1 MRKILAILP
10 LIVLAL
16 AVLVC
21 TQPASAGDGYE
32 TVLRDWDENGTF
44 VYVEDCYVTPLLDG
58 GDGAV
63 QITVSRA
70 GYQDMVRTV
79 SRGNSMDFYN
89 IIRIFVVNISSSTDK
104 VYLEISRPTQSSTV
118 APAQSGTGLTC
129 TVPGQK
135 ALGGDSVTF
144 PIAIQ
149 NNNRDGRTYSL
160 TASSD
165 AGWGLSFLSGGKNVY
180 KVYVPG
186 QQSLTVDL
194 AVQTSAASGIGE
206 KRVIAYV
213 DNVPIDL
220 YVYVTSVNH
229 TTDVSAKYGSVV
241 ASIGDKVLYEL
252 HIKNSRPAES
262 DYRLAVTGLPDGWYY
277 RFKEDAASTAEISE
291 TIVAAGAVK
300 TVALEIMPPYTVA
313 PGDYAFTAIVT
324 SPDNDVISKSLTLKL
339 KSGADMIV
347 STPKLSYDAKPGQ
360 TFEISLYVNN
370 AGRGVALT
378 NIMADVTAPSG
389 WVATVSPNQTA
400 SMAAGS
406 SGTIRVKIQPPGNIV
421 ASDYPVSIKVKSD
434 QGAKT
439 FDYTIKVSTDS
450 YIPYIG
456 VGIIIVVIVGLI
468 LVVRKFGRR

>member
-1 MRKILAILP
+1 MRKTLAITS

-16 AVLVC
+16 AVLIC
-21 TQPASAGDGYE
+21 IQPASAGDGYE
-32 TVLRDWDENGTF
+32 TVFHDWDRNGTF
-44 VYVEDCYVTPLLDG
+44 VYVEDCYVTPLLNG
-58 GDGAV
+58 GEQGV

-70 GYQDMVRTV
+70 GYQDMVCTV

-89 IIRIFVVNISSSTDK
+89 LIRIFVVDINSSTDR
-104 VYLEISRPTQSSTV
+104 VYLEISRPAQSTV
-118 APAQSGTGLTC
+118 APVQSGTALTC
-129 TVPGQK
+129 TVLGQK

-149 NNNRDGRTYSL
+149 NNDRDGRTYSL
-160 TASSD
+160 SASSD
-165 AGWGLSFLSGGKNVY
+165 AGWGLTFLSGGKNVY

-206 KRVIAYV
+206 KRVTAHV

-229 TTDVSAKYGSVV
+229 TAGVSAKYGSVV

-252 HIKNSRPAES
+252 RIKNSKPAES
-262 DYRLAVTGLPDGWYY
+262 DYRLAVTDLPAGWYY

-291 TIVAAGAVK
+291 TIVAAGAEK
-300 TVALEIMPPYTVA
+300 AVALEITPPYSVA
-313 PGDYAFTAIVT
+313 PGDYAFTATVT
-324 SPDNDVISKSLTLKL
+324 SPDNDVITKSLTLKL
-339 KSGADMIV
+339 KSGADMVV

-378 NIMADVTAPSG
+378 NVLADVTAPSG
-389 WVATVSPNQTA
+389 WITTVSPNQTA
-400 SMAAGS
+400 SIAAGS
-406 SGTIRVKIQPPGNIV
+406 SGTIRVKVQPPGNIV

-439 FDYTIKVSTDS
+439 FDYTIRVSTDS

-456 VGIIIVVIVGLI
+456 AGIIIVVVAGLF